1 MYERVVMNNAA
12 KKLDDLFW
20 RLERDIDTRL
30 TADDLRLLEAID
42 LDLEAIFNRLEAAG
56 YKVIRT
62 TP

>member
-1 MYERVVMNNAA
+1 MNNAA